1 MAAVLAFLV
10 GYVAVAPLIC
20 AADGVAG
27 GTSST
32 QCSSLIGI
40 GYSGTGTYNPSLLPA
55 IFAGLVL
62 AVVAGLFTLA
72 LVWSVTRDR
81 SPGTG

>member
-1 MAAVLAFLV
+1 MAFLA

-20 AADGVAG
+20 TAEGVAG

-40 GYSGTGTYNPSLLPA
+40 GYSGSGSYNPSLLPA
-55 IFAGLVL
+55 VYAGIALAALVGLLVL
-62 AVVAGLFTLA
+62 VFIWRA
-72 LVWSVTRDR
+72 TRNA
-81 SPGTG
+81 SPGAR